1 MNPFYELCG
10 VKIALPLIKKYKNC
24 AYFGNSNKDI
34 DAKYEGFLILHQEE
48 KLYYG

>member
-1 MNPFYELCG
+1 MNPFYVLCG

-34 DAKYEGFLILHQEE
+34 DATYEGFLIIHQEE